1 MPETSTTRRGMAVF
15 LLLSMVV
22 LGVFPLDV
30 VLPSFPALAEH
41 FQRTPSDIALS
52 ISLFAICI
60 SVSQL
65 LIGPLS
71 DRIGRKSLLL
81 SGVAMS
87 IAGAAG
93 CVRSTYY
100 LEFLLFRCMQ
110 AVGCGCFVLS
120 QALIQDL
127 FTGTQRDALR
137 ILMVTASGLAI
148 SLSPLAGTL
157 LQEAFDWPGS
167 FWMFIA
173 VASVVWITAWHQL
186 TERTARPRSSHRL
199 LRAYAIVCRSPVFIG
214 YWLIS
219 ALAFACHFSFIVVS
233 PLLFLEQL
241 HLSSY
246 SFSLILLLYGLAY
259 VSGGLI
265 AHLLARNIRANS
277 QIIVGLLLILV
288 AGGLMLLLYQFMG
301 LSVLSVLLPMIV
313 CTAGITITRP
323 IATSRAMDVFP
334 ELAGTAS
341 SVGSALIFI
350 FAGTVS
356 ALVNLVPG
364 SLQVT
369 LGTGFIA
376 MSLFALG
383 LIASIC
389 LQQRV
394 KPAA

>member
-127 FTGTQRDALR
+127 FTGTQTAKGLR
-137 ILMVTASGLAI
+137 HCL
-148 SLSPLAGTL
+148 PK
-157 LQEAFDWPGS
+157 PG
-167 FWMFIA
+167 
-173 VASVVWITAWHQL
+173 V
-186 TERTARPRSSHRL
+186 HRL
-199 LRAYAIVCRSPVFIG
+199 LAHFSPCLCLPLFIHRRV
-214 YWLIS
+214 
-219 ALAFACHFSFIVVS
+219 ALAVS
-233 PLLFLEQL
+233 
-241 HLSSY
+241 
-246 SFSLILLLYGLAY
+246 
-259 VSGGLI
+259 
-265 AHLLARNIRANS
+265 
-277 QIIVGLLLILV
+277 
-288 AGGLMLLLYQFMG
+288 
-301 LSVLSVLLPMIV
+301 
-313 CTAGITITRP
+313 
-323 IATSRAMDVFP
+323 
-334 ELAGTAS
+334 
-341 SVGSALIFI
+341 
-350 FAGTVS
+350 
-356 ALVNLVPG
+356 
-364 SLQVT
+364 
-369 LGTGFIA
+369 
-376 MSLFALG
+376 
-383 LIASIC
+383 
-389 LQQRV
+389 
-394 KPAA
+394 